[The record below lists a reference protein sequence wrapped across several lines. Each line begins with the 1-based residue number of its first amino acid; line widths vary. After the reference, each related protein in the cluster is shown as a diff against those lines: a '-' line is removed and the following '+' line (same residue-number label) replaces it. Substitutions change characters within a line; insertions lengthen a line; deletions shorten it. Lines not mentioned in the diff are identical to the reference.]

1 MLTLYHYEICPYCV
15 RVRMMLEAC
24 GFEYQLKILHYD
36 DKATTQRL
44 AQTNL
49 APILTL
55 ADGTSLKESMDI
67 IKYLIEK
74 SNFKIS
80 EQSLPQAISEAL
92 QAVKGVRSRLF
103 KPRFLSLGLEE
114 LETES
119 AQAYFL
125 TRWKMTRAGIAH
137 ELEQTAVYIAQLTP
151 QLAIISEALASE
163 QFVYGHWARADIE
176 LFPSL
181 RSLTCVKGLVFPER
195 LNAYVNY
202 HLAQARLAPLPQV

>member
-36 DKATTQRL
+36 DKTTTQRL
-44 AQTNL
+44 AHTNL
-49 APILTL
+49 TPILAL
-55 ADGTSLKESMDI
+55 PDGTHLKESMDI
-67 IKYLIEK
+67 VNYLVEK
-74 SNFKIS
+74 SNFTLA
-80 EQSLPQAISEAL
+80 EHSLPQQISDAL

-103 KPRFLSLGLEE
+103 KPRFFSLNLEE
-114 LETES
+114 LKTDS

-125 TRWKMTRAGIAH
+125 TRWKMSREGITH
-137 ELEQTAVYIAQLTP
+137 ELEQTPAYIAQLTP

-163 QFVYGHWARADIE
+163 HFVYGHWARADIE

-195 LNAYVNY
+195 LNTYVNH
-202 HLAQARLAPLPQV
+202 HLAQARLAPLPTV